1 MKEFKEY
8 LEQTSKQSKKEYGI
22 ITTSDGYK
30 ELSKPSHRYKG
41 EEVHL
46 LTAPSQ
52 NYSSKEEADR
62 AAEELSSQLS
72 EIQKFKYKIKY
83 VSVKK
88 SELKPL

>member
-41 EEVHL
+41 EES
-46 LTAPSQ
+46 AFA
-52 NYSSKEEADR
+52 YSTFSK
-62 AAEELSSQLS
+62 L
-72 EIQKFKYKIKY
+72 FF
-83 VSVKK
+83 
-88 SELKPL
+88 